1 MGTDFPL
8 SEFTRVS
15 HRGLSAVELAKVDV
29 WREILQPARDRF
41 GPLALTSFV
50 RVTDPDTSGLERGAH
65 ATGDAV
71 DLAPVRVGVAM
82 KDVADFFAR
91 RYLREHGGDGQ
102 LRQVINERDH
112 VHLARVLV
120 QGARAGYLDE
130 TPSGQYLAAT
140 PAPGAGSP
148 DMRNGLLS
156 IGLVAFVGLLFLAD

>member
-71 DLAPVRVGVAM
+71 NLE
-82 KDVADFFAR
+82 AD
-91 RYLREHGGDGQ
+91 
-102 LRQVINERDH
+102 
-112 VHLARVLV
+112 VLV
-120 QGARAGYLDE
+120 KSVVNYLE
-130 TPSGQYLAAT
+130 HFVRP
-140 PAPGAGSP
+140 PG
-148 DMRNGLLS
+148 
-156 IGLVAFVGLLFLAD
+156 